1 MEKRKFY
8 LKHILFGVA
17 LLCSTGSVAACEFC
31 HGVLRCEQF
40 AGFPDSV
47 SASIS
52 PLTSSNRT
60 PVFEDVGTIIVYRG
74 MGCAESK
81 LPDTQQA
88 IVVEE
93 YLNLPRYAVNATIF
107 LNGWHLRYLNGKH
120 NVAGLGTS
128 IYNIRLE
135 NGPIGQILR
144 WRAGGALS
152 DDNFD
157 DPYSWCYTYTIVAW
171 NPANLALV
179 VDHDDGPC
187 SAKPED
193 TRDANYFAD
202 ALNKETT
209 TALSAFPSFIQN
221 PAFVGSK
228 TVAILPRGF
237 GYLWKYSCNPVDHQ
251 VLQVAYNLDHGEIF
265 MEKGKTYQKGLGDT
279 TRGDNSIVDQGYVSW
294 ETYAIFKD
302 NDGRR
307 DYRFGE
313 IVSGLGG
320 NEVGVVQ
327 PPFAILPIEDFS
339 WDPLNPFTT
348 CVSSAGPI
356 QTKDYEIDTVPYKY
370 AIPMLTG
377 WDLSHSCDDD
387 KVEEV
392 GAWISDWSYDPNNP
406 GTLRYKLSSVLRT
419 GNAFSTRHKV
429 TILGLRPVTP
439 REGASPRV
447 KE

>member
-1 MEKRKFY
+1 ME
-8 LKHILFGVA
+8 
-17 LLCSTGSVAACEFC
+17 GSCVS
-31 HGVLRCEQF
+31 QF
-40 AGFPDSV
+40 SGFPDSV
-47 SASIS
+47 SASLS

-60 PVFEDVGTIIVYRG
+60 PVFEDVETIIVYRG

-157 DPYSWCYTYTIVAW
+157 EPYRWCYTYTIVAW

-202 ALNKETT
+202 ALNKGTT

-228 TVAILPRGF
+228 TVAILPVG
-237 GYLWKYSCNPVDHQ
+237 
-251 VLQVAYNLDHGEIF
+251 LDTCGSIRVIPWITRSF
-265 MEKGKTYQKGLGDT
+265 KSPTIWTMATSSWRKGKPIKRVWAIRLAAT
-279 TRGDNSIVDQGYVSW
+279 T
-294 ETYAIFKD
+294 
-302 NDGRR
+302 
-307 DYRFGE
+307 
-313 IVSGLGG
+313 
-320 NEVGVVQ
+320 
-327 PPFAILPIEDFS
+327 
-339 WDPLNPFTT
+339 
-348 CVSSAGPI
+348 
-356 QTKDYEIDTVPYKY
+356 
-370 AIPMLTG
+370 
-377 WDLSHSCDDD
+377 
-387 KVEEV
+387 
-392 GAWISDWSYDPNNP
+392 
-406 GTLRYKLSSVLRT
+406 
-419 GNAFSTRHKV
+419 
-429 TILGLRPVTP
+429 
-439 REGASPRV
+439 
-447 KE
+447 